1 VQQTYEKLGAFYLGH
16 PLDAQNG
23 EASDAPLLVDSQR
36 FVTHALCLGMTGSG
50 KTGLCISLL
59 EEAAIDGVPVIAID
73 PKGDLGNLLLT
84 FPGLSAADYEPWV
97 DPDEAARRGI
107 SAGELA
113 EEKAAQARAG
123 LAASHQDGE
132 RVARLRAAADFAIY
146 TPGANAGLGLSVLRS
161 LDLPPQAVLDDEEL
175 LQERIAG
182 LVSGLLS
189 LVGVTGD
196 PLQSREHI
204 LLSKIVHEA
213 FLRGESLSLQSL
225 LKQVKTPPFAEVGV
239 LDLESFF
246 PEKERLK
253 LVQQLNNLL
262 ASPAFAGFMRGDA
275 LDVQRLLYTEQGKP
289 RVAIIS
295 IAHLD
300 DNQRMFF
307 VTLLLN
313 EVLSWVRSQS
323 GTTSLRALLYM
334 DEVFG
339 FFPPVAEPASKR
351 PMLTLLKQA
360 RAFGLGVVLAT
371 QNPVDLDYRGLGNI
385 GTWFI
390 GRLQTERDR
399 ERVLDGLGSAAQAA
413 GAGFDRGVLGNLLA
427 TLAPRTFLLHS
438 ARGGA
443 PVPFKSRFALSFL
456 RGPLTRAEIKRVMD
470 VRKAS
475 SASAD
480 GQTVIA
486 APVGA
491 VAASSAQ
498 GQPPVMPGGVDAF
511 YAPEVA
517 GDATR
522 YEPHAFV
529 AVKLSPEGLPVRSVV
544 LHAPITDGTVPVDF
558 EHAATLECTPD
569 KLQKEPDPDL
579 AFAPMPRAAL
589 DAKRYPAYAK
599 DGLARALAAFGP
611 VTYSSAA
618 EKLKSEPG
626 EDERAFRAR
635 VMQTA
640 RERRDEAVRTLT
652 AKFEQKIA
660 RIETREQTL
669 RQKLARE
676 EAEATREK
684 LSGALDVGSAILGA
698 FFGRGV
704 SKSTINSASKAARGV
719 AKAAKEHGDTQRV
732 AGELAEAEA
741 ERAALQ
747 AELEAAAAAIPQP
760 QADEAF
766 EHKVLKLKKAD
777 VSVVLSGLLFVPK

>member
-16 PLDAQNG
+16 PLDAQSG
-23 EASDAPLLVDSQR
+23 EASEVPLLVDSQR

-59 EEAAIDGVPVIAID
+59 EEAAIDGIPVIAID

-84 FPGLSAADYEPWV
+84 FPGLTAAEFEPWV
-97 DPDEAARRGI
+97 DADEAARRGI
-107 SAGELA
+107 STGALA

-123 LAASHQDGE
+123 LAASQQDGE
-132 RVARLRAAADFAIY
+132 RIARLRAAADFAIY

-161 LDLPPQAVLDDEEL
+161 LDLPPQAVRDDEEL

-204 LLSKIVHEA
+204 LLSKIVQEA
-213 FLRGESLSLQSL
+213 FARGESLTLQTL

-246 PEKERLK
+246 PDKERLK

-289 RVAIIS
+289 RVVIIS

-323 GTTSLRALLYM
+323 GTSSLRALLYM

-413 GAGFDRGVLGNLLA
+413 GASFDRGVLGNLLA
-427 TLAPRTFLLHS
+427 TLAPRTFLQHS

-443 PVPFKSRFALSFL
+443 PVAFKSRFALSFL

-470 VRKAS
+470 SRKPSALAVDARA
-475 SASAD
+475 SASAPAA
-480 GQTVIA
+480 GQA
-486 APVGA
+486 A
-491 VAASSAQ
+491 
-498 GQPPVMPGGVDAF
+498 GQPPVLPGGVDAF

-517 GDATR
+517 GDATS
-522 YEPHAFV
+522 YEPHVFV

-544 LHAPITDGTVPVDF
+544 LHAPITDGAVPVDF
-558 EHAATLECTPD
+558 EHAATLDCTPD

-579 AFAPMPRAAL
+579 AFVPLPRAAL
-589 DAKRYPAYAK
+589 DAKRYAAYAK
-599 DGLARALAAFGP
+599 DGLARALSALGP

-635 VMQTA
+635 VMQKA
-640 RERRDEAVRTLT
+640 RERRDDAVRALS

-660 RIETREQTL
+660 RVETREQTL

-704 SKSTINSASKAARGV
+704 SKSTISSASKAARGV

-732 AGELAEAEA
+732 ASDLAEAEA
-741 ERAALQ
+741 ERGALM
-747 AELEAAAAAIPQP
+747 AELEAAVAAIAQP
-760 QADEAF
+760 QADEVF
-766 EHKVLKLKKAD
+766 EQKVAKLKKAD
-777 VSVVLSGLLFVPK
+777 VNVVLSGLLFVPK